1 MTANIIDVTEGD
13 FEYEV
18 TNYSQNTPVVVDFW
32 ATWCRPCKVLSPMLE
47 ALVQEADGA
56 FRLARVDVDRN
67 PVLAL
72 RFSVRTVPTVKAFS
86 GGQVVGEFAGVI
98 PEERVR
104 EFIGKITPPSPLT
117 LALEKAQS
125 LLSMHQW
132 AEAEQGFRDLL
143 GQYHDA
149 GVVTLGLVKAM
160 LGQNKIPQSLDILRN
175 FPPSKPYQQAQI
187 LLPYAEAAMDLSRD
201 LLPMETE
208 LDAAFR
214 NAIRLAGRGNFE
226 AALDGLLDIL
236 RQNKS
241 YRGGRARLVTLAL
254 LDVLGDENETTRQ
267 YRSELA
273 SILF

>member
-1 MTANIIDVTEGD
+1 MTANIIDVTESD

-18 TNYSQNTPVVVDFW
+18 MNYSQNTPVVVDFW

-47 ALVQEADGA
+47 ALVREADGA

-67 PVLAL
+67 PALAL
-72 RFSVRTVPTVKAFS
+72 RFSVRSVPTVKAFS

-98 PEERVR
+98 PEDRLR
-104 EFIGKITPPSPLT
+104 EFISRITPPSPLT

-125 LLSMHQW
+125 LLSLHQW
-132 AEAEQGFRDLL
+132 AEAEKEFRELL
-143 GQYHDA
+143 GQYHDV

-160 LGQNKIPQSLDILRN
+160 LGQNKIPQSLEILRN
-175 FPPSKPYQQAQI
+175 FPPSKQYQQAQI
-187 LLPYAEAAMDLSRD
+187 LLPYAEAAMDLSRNA
-201 LLPMETE
+201 LPMESE

-236 RQNKS
+236 RQNKT
-241 YRGGRARLVTLAL
+241 YRGGRARLVTLAI
-254 LDVLGDENETTRQ
+254 LDLLGDENEVTRQ
-267 YRSELA
+267 YRAELA